1 MNFVISDLNGEE
13 IVGTFKKNELQ
24 EKKSWKSNKAKK
36 ARNDMLSG
44 KTMVNRYLPKP
55 YERSSKNV
63 VDNDVVKKL
72 SMINWS

>member
-1 MNFVISDLNGEE
+1 
-13 IVGTFKKNELQ
+13 
-24 EKKSWKSNKAKK
+24 
-36 ARNDMLSG
+36 MLSG

>member
-1 MNFVISDLNGEE
+1 
-13 IVGTFKKNELQ
+13 
-24 EKKSWKSNKAKK
+24 
-36 ARNDMLSG
+36 MLSG

-55 YERSSKNV
+55 YERSSKSV

>member
-13 IVGTFKKNELQ
+13 IAGTFKKNELQ
-24 EKKSWKSNKAKK
+24 KKKSWKSNKAKK

-44 KTMVNRYLPKP
+44 KTMVNWYLPKP